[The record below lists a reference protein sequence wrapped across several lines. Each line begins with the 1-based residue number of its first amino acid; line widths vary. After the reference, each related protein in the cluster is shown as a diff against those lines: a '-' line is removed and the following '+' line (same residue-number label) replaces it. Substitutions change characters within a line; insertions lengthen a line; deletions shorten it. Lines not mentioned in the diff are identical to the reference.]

1 MICLVQCSAKG
12 PAFLAY
18 NRKSAQMT
26 TSWLPIRAGLPVR
39 PDCDSAGAL
48 DHCDGFKGLTD
59 IPIHPILVL
68 RITTVSHPIVSAE
81 RSEVE
86 TPCLIRIDE

>member
-1 MICLVQCSAKG
+1 
-12 PAFLAY
+12 
-18 NRKSAQMT
+18 MT
-26 TSWLPIRAGLPVR
+26 TSGGRSAPASLVR

-86 TPCLIRIDE
+86 TPCLIRLDE